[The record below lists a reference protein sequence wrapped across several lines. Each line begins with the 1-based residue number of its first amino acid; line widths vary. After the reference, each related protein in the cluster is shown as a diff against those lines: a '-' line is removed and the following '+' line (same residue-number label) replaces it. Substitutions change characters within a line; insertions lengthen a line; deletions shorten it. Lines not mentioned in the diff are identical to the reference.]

1 LWTAF
6 GKEATTAAATSATSK
21 AFAALA
27 AERDALRHFNLARQ
41 EQRRSLVAPSST
53 WFRASSD
60 HDYAIELLS
69 KAAEYWFEADH
80 ALEEHA
86 ITCPDE
92 ATTSLQNLRTL
103 IGYALEQRLRI
114 WTIAQHL
121 LVEQVALYQQHYGS
135 DR

>member
-1 LWTAF
+1 MTTAYHHDTSSSNTPPWVPLDALADLWAAF

-69 KAAEYWFEADH
+69 KAAE
-80 ALEEHA
+80 
-86 ITCPDE
+86 
-92 ATTSLQNLRTL
+92 
-103 IGYALEQRLRI
+103 
-114 WTIAQHL
+114 
-121 LVEQVALYQQHYGS
+121 
-135 DR
+135 